1 MNLLKKNFT
10 EPDNRSNRLEISRDV
25 VVVHLSD
32 RKSSRSTRMG
42 KLMVEK
48 ILDRKII
55 NGEVYY
61 LLKWKDFDNTDNTW
75 VDDETAFGVVFG

>member
-1 MNLLKKNFT
+1 
-10 EPDNRSNRLEISRDV
+10 
-25 VVVHLSD
+25 
-32 RKSSRSTRMG
+32 MG